1 MSRVKQKDSA
11 LDVYKRLLSYA
22 RPYWP
27 VFLLAFVAMVGY
39 SLSQPAFAALMKPLT
54 NGGLVGRNP
63 VVIERIA
70 VVMFL
75 LFVARGIASF
85 VLNYSMSWIGRQ
97 IIRHL
102 RTKLFAKLLS
112 LPAAFFDANA
122 TGILLSKVTYN
133 TEQVSESTTNS
144 VKVIINDT
152 LTVLGLLAWMFYLNW
167 RLSLL
172 VLVVVPAIA
181 WLTRYVSRRFRRVS
195 TRIQDSMGE
204 ITRASEEVIIGQR
217 MVKLYNA
224 EQAELDRFE
233 VANQK
238 NLVQN
243 LKFYFTNAA
252 ANPLVQI
259 FAGLGLGI
267 VIYALALEPVG
278 PGNSVGGF
286 ISWLTA
292 ATLLLPPVRRLTNVN
307 AALQRGIA
315 AGKSIFDLLDL
326 DEERRDVG
334 KPLARAV
341 GALEFAR
348 VSFAYNQR
356 KGAVLHDLSFS
367 AEPGEM
373 VALIGRSGSGKS
385 TLASLV
391 PRFYDVGE
399 GAILLDGE
407 DIRGLR
413 LTDLRRQ
420 IAMVTQDVI
429 LFNDTVAHNIAYG
442 AVGEADQKR
451 IREVAEAAHILKDI
465 EELPDGFDTVV
476 GERGILLSGG
486 QRQRIAIAR
495 ALIKDAPILILDEA
509 TSALDSE
516 SEHRVQLALDE
527 LMRGRTTLVIAHRL
541 STIERAD
548 RILVLEEG
556 AIVESGTHAELV
568 ARGGAYANLQRLQI
582 RRTA

>member
-1 MSRVKQKDSA
+1 
-11 LDVYKRLLSYA
+11 
-22 RPYWP
+22 
-27 VFLLAFVAMVGY
+27 
-39 SLSQPAFAALMKPLT
+39 
-54 NGGLVGRNP
+54 
-63 VVIERIA
+63 
-70 VVMFL
+70 
-75 LFVARGIASF
+75 
-85 VLNYSMSWIGRQ
+85 
-97 IIRHL
+97 
-102 RTKLFAKLLS
+102 
-112 LPAAFFDANA
+112 
-122 TGILLSKVTYN
+122 
-133 TEQVSESTTNS
+133 
-144 VKVIINDT
+144 
-152 LTVLGLLAWMFYLNW
+152 
-167 RLSLL
+167 
-172 VLVVVPAIA
+172 
-181 WLTRYVSRRFRRVS
+181 RVS

-495 ALIKDAPILILDEA
+495 ALIKEAPILILDEA